1 MLAACSKAESP
12 VTDKSDPGVTPKP
25 PEIKVE
31 LSGVTLAEDCG
42 DGQPTKPLAPPP
54 VKTPPTAAAAD
65 EAAPPAA
72 ASRAAPSAKIAAGSG
87 MQDPA
92 SSMPSAGACAPGAR
106 CGGIPQPACEQ
117 TAMQLLVGV
126 PDKAFATKLSI
137 KTVELLDD
145 KGTVVGT
152 LTARAPSKW
161 DGKGTYVTW
170 DEAVTA
176 AGGSVAVSYKLSAP
190 DWNKLTGG
198 IWNAAS
204 KKFALRVTVSI
215 SDKERTIEKQAIVPV
230 MPEPPVA
237 T

>member
-54 VKTPPTAAAAD
+54 VKQA
-65 EAAPPAA
+65 
-72 ASRAAPSAKIAAGSG
+72 AAGSSA
-87 MQDPA
+87 QTYEVAPSPNAASVSADPPA
-92 SSMPSAGACAPGAR
+92 AGACARGVR

-126 PDKAFATKLSI
+126 PSGAVATTLQI
-137 KTVELLDD
+137 KRVELLDD
-145 KGTVVGT
+145 KGAVVGT

-161 DGKGTYVTW
+161 DGKGAYVTW
-170 DEAVTA
+170 DEAVTPTT
-176 AGGSVAVSYKLSAP
+176 GSLAVSYKLSAP

-198 IWNAAS
+198 MWNAAS

>member
-1 MLAACSKAESP
+1 MMRTGFLLVVLAACSKAESP
-12 VTDKSDPGVTPKP
+12 VTDRPDPGLAPKA

-31 LSGVTLAEDCG
+31 LSGVTLAEDCA
-42 DGQPTKPLAPPP
+42 DGRPTKPTAPPP
-54 VKTPPTAAAAD
+54 VKA
-65 EAAPPAA
+65 
-72 ASRAAPSAKIAAGSG
+72 AAGSNVSS
-87 MQDPA
+87 DPSA
-92 SSMPSAGACAPGAR
+92 SMPPPNAKAASVAADMPSAGACAPGVP

-126 PDKAFATKLSI
+126 PAGAVATKLKI

-145 KGTVVGT
+145 KGAVAGT

-161 DGKGTYVTW
+161 DGQGTYVTW
-170 DEAVTA
+170 DEAVTP

-215 SDKERTIEKQAIVPV
+215 SDKDRTIEKQAIVAV

>member
-1 MLAACSKAESP
+1 MRTGFLVAVMLAACSKAESP
-12 VTDKSDPGVTPKP
+12 VTERPDPGLAPKTPA
-25 PEIKVE
+25 IKVE
-31 LSGVTLAEDCG
+31 LSGVTLAENCA

-54 VKTPPTAAAAD
+54 VKQPASAGSSSQPAPAGEAAAVAAD
-65 EAAPPAA
+65 
-72 ASRAAPSAKIAAGSG
+72 
-87 MQDPA
+87 MPA
-92 SSMPSAGACAPGAR
+92 SGSCAPGMR
-106 CGGIPQPACEQ
+106 CGGFPQPACEQ

-126 PDKAFATKLSI
+126 PDGAVATTLKI

-145 KGTVVGT
+145 KGAVVGT

-161 DGKGTYVTW
+161 DGKGTYVAW
-170 DEAVTA
+170 DEAVT
-176 AGGSVAVSYKLSAP
+176 GSVAVSYKLSAP

-204 KKFALRVTVSI
+204 KKFALRVTVAV
-215 SDKERTIEKQAIVPV
+215 SDKDRTIEKQAIVPV

>member
-1 MLAACSKAESP
+1 MVVVSACSKAEPP
-12 VTDKSDPGVTPKP
+12 VIDKPEPGLAPKA

-31 LSGVTLAEDCG
+31 LAGVTLAEDCA

-54 VKTPPTAAAAD
+54 VKA
-65 EAAPPAA
+65 
-72 ASRAAPSAKIAAGSG
+72 AAGSNVSS
-87 MQDPA
+87 DPSA
-92 SSMPSAGACAPGAR
+92 SMPAPNAKAASVAADMPSAGACAPGVH

-117 TAMQLLVGV
+117 TAMQLLVAV
-126 PDKAFATKLSI
+126 PSGALATTLKI

-145 KGTVVGT
+145 KGAVAGT
-152 LTARAPSKW
+152 LTARAASKW

-170 DEAVTA
+170 DEAVTPA
-176 AGGSVAVSYKLSAP
+176 TGSLAVSYKLSAP
-190 DWNKLTGG
+190 NWNKLTGS

-215 SDKERTIEKQAIVPV
+215 SDKDRAIEKQAIVPV
-230 MPEPPVA
+230 TPEPPVA

>member
-12 VTDKSDPGVTPKP
+12 VTDKSDPGVAPKP

-31 LSGVTLAEDCG
+31 LAGVTLAEDCA
-42 DGQPTKPLAPPP
+42 DGRPTKPLAPPP
-54 VKTPPTAAAAD
+54 ATHA
-65 EAAPPAA
+65 
-72 ASRAAPSAKIAAGSG
+72 AAGSST
-87 MQDPA
+87 MAPSPDAKAA
-92 SSMPSAGACAPGAR
+92 SVAASMPSPGACASGAN

-126 PDKAFATKLSI
+126 PAGAVATKLKI
-137 KTVELLDD
+137 KMVELLDD
-145 KGTVVGT
+145 KGVVAGS

-161 DGKGTYVTW
+161 DGQGAYVTW
-170 DEAVTA
+170 DEAVTS

-215 SDKERTIEKQAIVPV
+215 SDKDRTIERQAIVPV